1 MTPTLRSTLVPVGLT
16 CALMAVVVAGVAWW
30 NRHPAV
36 NQAQARAVQPVIDA
50 YMHDHPDQFGFGDVM
65 NAGLT
70 PELFCDATIIEIR
83 PDGPR
88 SRAGMMTFCGEYAR
102 RGNTLI
108 ETSIG
113 YDIAIAELMTSGPGL
128 HYRVLSLQTDPTDGY
143 DPVWVHENF
152 SRLAAQWILS
162 TDPPTAP
169 DPIAQARQAFGF
181 PPGTLAVQE

>member
-50 YMHDHPDQFGFGDVM
+50 YMHDHAAQFGFGDVM

-88 SRAGMMTFCGEYAR
+88 SRVGMMTFCGEYAR

-108 ETSIG
+108 EAAIG
-113 YDIAIAELMTSGPGL
+113 YDIAIAELMTSGLRAALSGAVPANGPHRRLRPGMGAREL
-128 HYRVLSLQTDPTDGY
+128 LSAGR
-143 DPVWVHENF
+143 PVDSEH
-152 SRLAAQWILS
+152 
-162 TDPPTAP
+162 
-169 DPIAQARQAFGF
+169 
-181 PPGTLAVQE
+181 